1 MLGVD
6 TENGWPQPVKSAV
19 RPFKIV
25 INTIRGWIDFI
36 LDNSGILLLLL
47 LQFFNSIM
55 ATTCKLLVT
64 DDEFGEPFHPIQILF
79 VRMVITYAC
88 CLLYM
93 AVTKSVPDAPW
104 GPREKRVLLLL
115 RGGIGFFG
123 VFGLYFSLQ
132 YLSLSDAVAITFLIP
147 MITATLAFILLR
159 EAYLWLEAGCS
170 VVSLGGVLLIA
181 KPDFVFGPMSGLV
194 NEEIESSNS
203 EKRLLASIV
212 GLCGVLGASCVYII
226 LRKIGPG
233 IHPLILVLYFAL
245 MCIVV
250 TTVVLIVTPGLNFV
264 LPHNQSQWTLLAL
277 IGFLG
282 FFMQFCLTAGIQRVK
297 AGRAAMISYT
307 NMFFSIIWD
316 IAIWHHLPG
325 FLSFLGTLLIMGNAY
340 IVLKYKPHEQDKVGP
355 QRENAPAD
363 EEAAPADVPDKELA
377 SLEAILLQDFSHSQK
392 T

>member
-1 MLGVD
+1 M
-6 TENGWPQPVKSAV
+6 V
-19 RPFKIV
+19 RPLKVAYSTVGDCIS
-25 INTIRGWIDFI
+25 FI

-64 DDEFGEPFHPIQILF
+64 DEEFGEPFHPIQILF
-79 VRMVITYAC
+79 VRMVITYTC

-93 AVTKSVPDAPW
+93 AITKSVPDAPW

-147 MITATLAFILLR
+147 MITATLAFILLK

-170 VVSLGGVLLIA
+170 LVSLGGVLLIA
-181 KPDFVFGPMSGLV
+181 KPDYLFGPLSGLV

-250 TTVVLIVTPGLNFV
+250 TSAVLIVTPGLNFV

-307 NMFFSIIWD
+307 NMFFSLIWD
-316 IAIWHHLPG
+316 IAIWHHFPG

-340 IVLKYKPHEQDKVGP
+340 IVLKYKPHEQDKVGSP
-355 QRENAPAD
+355 QAVSVTTD
-363 EEAAPADVPDKELA
+363 EEANPVDGADKELA
-377 SLEAILLQDFSHSQK
+377 SLEAILLQDFSNDPKPQN
-392 T
+392 